1 MRNMMSMFQQNFRD
15 VLQSPVFILLALT
28 SDEIEFEVRH

>member
-1 MRNMMSMFQQNFRD
+1 MRNMTSMFQQDLGD